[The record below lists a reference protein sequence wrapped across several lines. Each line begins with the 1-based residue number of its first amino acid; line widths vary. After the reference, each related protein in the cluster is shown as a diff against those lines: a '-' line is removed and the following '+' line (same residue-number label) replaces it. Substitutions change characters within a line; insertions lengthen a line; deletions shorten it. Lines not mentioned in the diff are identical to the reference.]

1 MLAGSNTLNFL
12 QNIFLS
18 RSENATF
25 IWVQDCHEQSII
37 IASNMIQEKVKS
49 YDNLKQKEVKDWK
62 LENLMLAK
70 DGVIIL
76 ERSLT

>member
-12 QNIFLS
+12 QNIFWS

-25 IWVQDCHEQSII
+25 IWVQDCHEQSIV

>member
-1 MLAGSNTLNFL
+1 
-12 QNIFLS
+12 
-18 RSENATF
+18 
-25 IWVQDCHEQSII
+25 
-37 IASNMIQEKVKS
+37 MIQEKVKS

-70 DGVIIL
+70 DALIIL